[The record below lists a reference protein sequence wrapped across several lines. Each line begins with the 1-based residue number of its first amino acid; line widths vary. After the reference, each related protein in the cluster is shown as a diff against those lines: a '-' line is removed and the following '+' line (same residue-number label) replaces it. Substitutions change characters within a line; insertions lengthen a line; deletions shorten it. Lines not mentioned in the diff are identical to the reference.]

1 MRVRLFTLWS
11 ACILIIMQMLPMKEA
26 LTFPFVT
33 KTTTMP
39 IMTLSRR
46 LSFKKMIPDIRRLEK
61 SVSGIRC
68 DRIQENGSCKDQAA
82 VSVTRYGAVVASRYE
97 RVQTGERRVAVTKGN
112 VIAALRKF
120 IISWIVSIVLF
131 RPIQVLAASTASVV
145 ATGPVQEVPAVVKAI
160 KRTASLVFLYCVAL
174 PYFFKVTGFR
184 RSLRVGWERQNFLE
198 SKPAGDLSQ
207 VPEGTYTNESPFVGA
222 YDDNVVYDVR
232 CFSPKVLINFLYT
245 IT

>member
-26 LTFPFVT
+26 LAFPFVT
-33 KTTTMP
+33 KTTTVP
-39 IMTLSRR
+39 IMKLSRR
-46 LSFKKMIPDIRRLEK
+46 LSFKKMIPDTRRLEK

-68 DRIQENGSCKDQAA
+68 DRIQENGICKDH
-82 VSVTRYGAVVASRYE
+82 GAVVASRFE

-112 VIAALRKF
+112 VIAAIRKF
-120 IISWIVSIVLF
+120 IISWIVFIVLF

-145 ATGPVQEVPAVVKAI
+145 ATHPVQEVPAAVKAI

-222 YDDNVVYDVR
+222 YDDNVAYDVR
-232 CFSPKVLINFLYT
+232 CFSPKVLINFLYA